1 MTVGGTPPRS
11 RSATTATT
19 AITPTTPP
27 TPPTPIDS
35 PGCRVVP

>member
-27 TPPTPIDS
+27 TPPTPLDS
-35 PGCRVVP
+35 PGTAWSR